1 MDRHC
6 PPRRVRVRRSHCP
19 WLTDDVA
26 IKQLMLERDAAR
38 NNWQCSRSPETRAE
52 FTRLRNAVK
61 CRLIK
66 ARRDYL
72 CSQISSSHTNKFW
85 HNFKQFA
92 TNQNNSNTNRPAV
105 PADVTAQKAD
115 ELNRYF
121 AGVGASIAKQLRGSA
136 GRVSPRPP
144 TVCSAMFSLRPVTLP
159 ELSRC
164 IRKMNVSGACGL
176 DGVPLPAVINC
187 FAVIGPHLLRIVNM
201 SVRSG
206 VFPDRWKAAC
216 VVPIPKSG
224 DPDSPSNNR
233 PISLLSTLSKI
244 LEKVVCTQLSAY
256 IYEHHLLSPSQYAYR
271 PQHSTED
278 AVLDAVER
286 IVTNTDNGLISSV
299 TTLDLSK
306 AFDSVNHELLIS
318 KLAWY
323 GVTDTTWF
331 RSYLSGR
338 SQIVRGGTLTLPVSC
353 GVPQGSIL
361 GPILFILF
369 TCDLPSHLTHGH
381 LISFADD
388 SHHIDAATPDDQGL
402 AALKGRLEL
411 TMRELQAWFSS
422 NSLQMNEAKTNF
434 MLAGTKNHVKKT
446 TGFTLDIDGS
456 VVHASNKLKF
466 LGVVIDAHLS
476 WEAHISQVV
485 KKCNYILVSF
495 YRLRQYFT
503 KEVMKLIMEA
513 FVFPHL
519 YYCLCAWGGATKIQ
533 LRKIQKLIN
542 FAARIVTGLKK
553 HEHISSSLSDLNWP
567 KIEHLVE
574 ERDLSKVFRLL
585 TDPMTPTAIR
595 DLLVPRADISSR
607 TTRASQSGVLRL
619 PRRRLTGSQRSF
631 SFRAAAG
638 WNALPQAARTALLLD
653 ASKRATL

>member
-1 MDRHC
+1 M
-6 PPRRVRVRRSHCP
+6 
-19 WLTDDVA
+19 
-26 IKQLMLERDAAR
+26 
-38 NNWQCSRSPETRAE
+38 
-52 FTRLRNAVK
+52 
-61 CRLIK
+61 
-66 ARRDYL
+66 
-72 CSQISSSHTNKFW
+72 
-85 HNFKQFA
+85 
-92 TNQNNSNTNRPAV
+92 
-105 PADVTAQKAD
+105 
-115 ELNRYF
+115 
-121 AGVGASIAKQLRGSA
+121 
-136 GRVSPRPP
+136 
-144 TVCSAMFSLRPVTLP
+144 
-159 ELSRC
+159 
-164 IRKMNVSGACGL
+164 
-176 DGVPLPAVINC
+176 
-187 FAVIGPHLLRIVNM
+187 
-201 SVRSG
+201 
-206 VFPDRWKAAC
+206 
-216 VVPIPKSG
+216 
-224 DPDSPSNNR
+224 
-233 PISLLSTLSKI
+233 
-244 LEKVVCTQLSAY
+244 
-256 IYEHHLLSPSQYAYR
+256 
-271 PQHSTED
+271 
-278 AVLDAVER
+278 
-286 IVTNTDNGLISSV
+286 

-369 TCDLPSHLTHGH
+369 TCDLPSHLTNGH

-388 SHHIDAATPDDQGL
+388 SHHIDSATPDDQGL
-402 AALKGRLEL
+402 TALKGRLEL
-411 TMRELQAWFSS
+411 TMCELQAWFSA

-434 MLAGTKNHVKKT
+434 MLAATKNHVKKT

-503 KEVMKLIMEA
+503 EEAMKLIMEA

-533 LRKIQKLIN
+533 LRKIKKLIN
-542 FAARIVTGLKK
+542 FAARIVTRLKR
-553 HEHISSSLSDLNWP
+553 P

-595 DLLVPRADISSR
+595 DLLVPCADISSR

-638 WNALPQAARTALLLD
+638 WNALPQAAHTALLLD